1 MKHMKYMKHTYD
13 MRNPRSSYC
22 YCRQIVGSSENEI
35 SRLQHRGAP
44 LYGRWYNNVNSNKPL
59 SFQVCS
65 IIVPCSGQT
74 TCADML
80 ERVYF
85 TEKSPTNQGIPKW
98 LDMVMM
104 VFRPGWLN
112 PGSTTYYLIFFISKI
127 WGKMIS
133 CGLCDRIRGNCLRC
147 SKSVL
152 CSNILRKRE
161 CLTTIY

>member
-1 MKHMKYMKHTYD
+1 M
-13 MRNPRSSYC
+13 
-22 YCRQIVGSSENEI
+22 
-35 SRLQHRGAP
+35 QHRGAP
-44 LYGRWYNNVNSNKPL
+44 LYGLWYNNVNSNKPL

-104 VFRPGWLN
+104 VFRPGFLN
-112 PGSTTYYLIFFISKI
+112 PGPTTYSYLFYFKNLGQNDI
-127 WGKMIS
+127 
-133 CGLCDRIRGNCLRC
+133 LRTLLSYPRQLLEVFEVC
-147 SKSVL
+147 PLLQYTEEERMSDN
-152 CSNILRKRE
+152 NILRRRE
-161 CLTTIY
+161 CQQYTEEERMSDNNIMRRRESLTTIY